1 MLSVQG
7 WKGLESEEEL
17 TRISICTIVGHTQE
31 TFLGVLHESLIF
43 KFAPHVTVL
52 AVWRI
57 NGLSTGS
64 VGLGEVSK
72 LDAKTGYDTMDLAK
86 LIR

>member
-1 MLSVQG
+1 M
-7 WKGLESEEEL
+7 
-17 TRISICTIVGHTQE
+17 
-31 TFLGVLHESLIF
+31 LIF

-52 AVWRI
+52 AIWRI

-64 VGLGEVSK
+64 IGFGEVSK
-72 LDAKTGYDTMDLAK
+72 LDAKTGYDAMDLAK